1 MDNGL
6 SKVRNLLYV
15 VLVLALLSVCTN
27 IFVGTQLSQNS
38 DELQKLRQ
46 LVQKQMMGSATEE
59 SQKLQAKMDKLTDNA
74 TDIDAKMQKAQDEMD
89 AKMRKAQ
96 DDMVARMKLEIPKA
110 MDSYIKSK
118 APEIQRQ
125 AMQHVQQ

>member
-1 MDNGL
+1 MDNDL

-38 DELQKLRQ
+38 DELEKLRQ

-59 SQKLQAKMDKLTDNA
+59 SQKLQAKMDKLTENA

-96 DDMVARMKLEIPKA
+96 DDMVARMKEEIPKA
-110 MDSYIKSK
+110 MDSYIKSR

-125 AMQHVQQ
+125 ALQHVPQ